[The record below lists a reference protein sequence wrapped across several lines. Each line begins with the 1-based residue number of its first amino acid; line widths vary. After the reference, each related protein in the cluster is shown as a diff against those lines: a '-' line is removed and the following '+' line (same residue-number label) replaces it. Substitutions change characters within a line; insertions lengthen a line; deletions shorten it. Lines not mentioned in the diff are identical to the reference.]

1 MCIKTELLICYL
13 WLAAMDSRFHAG
25 NQTPKALQR
34 EEQNPKHELM
44 CVTVYCQSDE
54 VVCVNVC
61 VCVWGGGH

>member
-1 MCIKTELLICYL
+1 
-13 WLAAMDSRFHAG
+13 MDSRFHAG